1 MFTDQDMSPNV
12 ETWASA
18 WPSKDNFEI
27 EEYTPD
33 RVYMVGQGIS
43 RMFIL
48 VQRIDFESQKLK

>member
-1 MFTDQDMSPNV
+1 MSPNV